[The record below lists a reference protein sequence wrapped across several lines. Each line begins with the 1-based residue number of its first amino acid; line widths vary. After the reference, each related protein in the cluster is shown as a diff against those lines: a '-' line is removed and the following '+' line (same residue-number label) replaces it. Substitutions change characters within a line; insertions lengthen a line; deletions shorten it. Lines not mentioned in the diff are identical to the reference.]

1 MSRNNSRTAGAA
13 AANKISKYTSKAE
26 DKAGRN
32 NNLKDVKQT
41 NQSNATIG
49 IKTAEESMTANREDN
64 KLQEKLQE
72 AVIWTEILGKPLSKR
87 RKRR

>member
-13 AANKISKYTSKAE
+13 SSNKISRHTSKTD
-26 DKAGRN
+26 DKSGIN
-32 NNLKDVKQT
+32 NKLTDAKQA
-41 NQSNATIG
+41 NRSNTTIE
-49 IKTAEESMTANREDN
+49 IKTAGEIMTAYKEENS
-64 KLQEKLQE
+64 LQEKLQE